1 MMSRPISSLR
11 FENLNIADR
20 TIAGNLVHTRHHIQ
34 LLRLGIVS
42 ISLALSV
49 AQRLYGQT
57 ISPDAMTHWNAAR
70 DAESRKQFDVAVM
83 EYRKV
88 TELEPTAPMGFVSL
102 GQAYMER
109 GDYGVAIQPLKHA
122 LELDGSLASA
132 HQLLGYALLS
142 QGYAAEAIPH
152 LETARE
158 SGALG
163 IAQLE
168 TGHFADAITNLNAAL
183 QKRPNDP
190 DLLYYLGRAS
200 GLLSKQAIDTL
211 LAAYPDSARA
221 HQSMAEN
228 LLVLRRT
235 EEAQK
240 ELEQALKIRPD
251 TPNLHLELGQVF
263 ALSSRWPQAEQ
274 QFRAEA
280 AQQPGNAEA
289 AYRLGD
295 ALLRQGKASQARSAL
310 EHSNNLQPQMPETL
324 YSLGKAQSL
333 EGDTTSAE
341 KSWLGLLSIEKEGE
355 LAAQTHFALAG
366 LYRKLGRMTEAAR
379 EMKEFQQLQSTN
391 SRPSSSSPQR

>member
-1 MMSRPISSLR
+1 MFL
-11 FENLNIADR
+11 
-20 TIAGNLVHTRHHIQ
+20 
-34 LLRLGIVS
+34 
-42 ISLALSV
+42 ISLALSL
-49 AQRLYGQT
+49 AQPLCGQT
-57 ISPDAMTHWNAAR
+57 ISPEAMTHWNAAH
-70 DAESRKQFDVAVM
+70 DAESRKQFDVAVT

-88 TELEPTAPMGFVSL
+88 TELQPTLPMAFVSL
-102 GQAYMER
+102 GQACMER
-109 GDYGVAIQPLKHA
+109 GDFGTAIPPLKRA
-122 LELDGSLASA
+122 LELDASLAPA
-132 HQLLGYALLS
+132 HQLLGYALLA

-152 LETARE
+152 LEAAHET
-158 SGALG
+158 GALG

-168 TGHFADAITNLNAAL
+168 TGHFADAITNLQVAL

-200 GLLSKQAIDTL
+200 GLLSKQSIDTL

-235 EEAQK
+235 DEAQK

-263 ALSSRWPQAEQ
+263 ALASRWPEAEE
-274 QFRAEA
+274 QFRAESVR
-280 AQQPGNAEA
+280 QPGNAEA

-295 ALLRQGKASQARSAL
+295 AMLRQGKSREAQSAL
-310 EHSNNLQPQMPETL
+310 ERANHLQPQMPETL

-333 EGDTTSAE
+333 AGDTTAAE
-341 KSWLGLLSIEKEGE
+341 KSWLELLSIEKEGE

-366 LYRKLGRMTEAAR
+366 LYRKLGRTTDATR
-379 EMKEFQQLQSTN
+379 EMKEFEQLQTTN
-391 SRPSSSSPQR
+391 SQPSTSNPKQ